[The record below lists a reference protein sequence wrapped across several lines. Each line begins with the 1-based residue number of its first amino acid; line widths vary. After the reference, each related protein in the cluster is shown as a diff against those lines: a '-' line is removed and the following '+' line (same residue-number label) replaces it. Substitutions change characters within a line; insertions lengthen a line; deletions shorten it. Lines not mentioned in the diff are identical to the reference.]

1 MPKKYK
7 KSTIIKEGQ
16 DRVDSD
22 ESRHYVDKAAFYQAL
37 VERTL
42 DIKEAELHNLPKP
55 NISNYIGEC
64 IMKIA
69 TNLAKK
75 HQFSGYSFKDEMIAD
90 AVYHCLKYLDAFDI
104 TKSENPFSYFTQAAY
119 YQFLKRIEMEKMQTY
134 VKCKATIGSAVFGE
148 LSKGDEFS
156 NDEHTFDNIELD
168 TDFMD
173 LFISDYETKLE
184 RKEIEKNE
192 KLQIKKEQKRK
203 ELNKNGLDFIIE
215 QETD

>member
-90 AVYHCLKYLDAFDI
+90 AVYHCLKY
-104 TKSENPFSYFTQAAY
+104 E
-119 YQFLKRIEMEKMQTY
+119 
-134 VKCKATIGSAVFGE
+134 
-148 LSKGDEFS
+148 EFQIIL
-156 NDEHTFDNIELD
+156 HFICQ
-168 TDFMD
+168 
-173 LFISDYETKLE
+173 LFIINLWQQFATT
-184 RKEIEKNE
+184 I
-192 KLQIKKEQKRK
+192 Q
-203 ELNKNGLDFIIE
+203 
-215 QETD
+215 